1 MEYHVKCV
9 GVNGFKNI
17 LFLSILFLC
26 SNKYYNILVASI
38 LITLFSKMLKF
49 LENIFV
55 KESKN
60 LCEYFIF
67 WHGIFNFNWLFD
79 KHAFKLLLSYDM
91 CYQSSIQT

>member
-9 GVNGFKNI
+9 GVNGFRNI
-17 LFLSILFLC
+17 LFLSILSLC

-49 LENIFV
+49 LENIFSKYQNFV
-55 KESKN
+55 KESEN

-67 WHGIFNFNWLFD
+67 
-79 KHAFKLLLSYDM
+79 
-91 CYQSSIQT
+91 